1 MILPLT
7 PVNQRKDVQGCAALT
22 LHLVPGG
29 HIFTYSLCE
38 HLWHAGNVAGHKLSD
53 RLSWAQILCPF
64 STGLF
69 PGPGHFSGPFPAGIL
84 VLD

>member
-53 RLSWAQILCPF
+53 RLS
-64 STGLF
+64 
-69 PGPGHFSGPFPAGIL
+69 
-84 VLD
+84 